1 MNVSRLAQHGYDIV
15 TGLRI
20 TCRAM
25 DGRPN
30 AMNWANLIL
39 NTDSYK
45 LSHFLQYPPE
55 TAAISSYIETR
66 GGSDLIDVV
75 FFGLQI
81 FLKDVLSHPVTMSD
95 VAEAEE
101 VAQAHGLPFDRAGWT
116 HIVNAHGGYLPLRIE
131 ALPEGT
137 LTRRG
142 VPLVQVVNTDP
153 ACWWLTSHIET
164 ALLRAVWYPSSVASN
179 VRKVKLALRDALE
192 RTADEPELLLPSR
205 LLDYGA
211 RGVGA
216 FEQAGIGGAAHLVHF
231 TGTDTLSGVLTARRC
246 YGAAMAGRSMPASEH
261 STMTAW
267 GGDREADAYANMV
280 SRFAPSGAFAV
291 VSDSYDINQAVS
303 FIWGKQLRDT
313 VKAAGATVYI
323 RPDSGDPIETPVQV
337 VQQLDY
343 RFGATQNRKGF
354 KVLDR
359 CVRVIQG
366 DGITLADM
374 NQILNRLEAFGYSAE
389 NMTFAMGGG
398 ILQKVNRDTYA
409 FAMKANARQ
418 DTSGRWHDVWKR
430 PATMNV
436 KASKAGRQAVISG
449 MAGLEAVRFD
459 ALAGRENHLRPV
471 WQDGRLLKDWSFEE
485 VRAQAR

>member
-1 MNVSRLAQHGYDIV
+1 
-15 TGLRI
+15 
-20 TCRAM
+20 M
-25 DGRPN
+25 DGRLN
-30 AMNWANLIL
+30 DMNWDNLIL

-55 TAAISSYIETR
+55 TTAISSYIETR
-66 GGSDLIDVV
+66 GGTDLIDVV

-81 FLKDVLSHPVTMSD
+81 FLKDVLSRPVTMSD
-95 VAEAEE
+95 VAEAEDI
-101 VAQAHGLPFDRAGWT
+101 VKAHGLPFDRAGWT

-142 VPLVQVVNTDP
+142 IPLVQVVNTDP

-164 ALLRAVWYPSSVASN
+164 ALLRAVWYPSAVASN

-280 SRFAPSGAFAV
+280 ARFAPSGAFAV

-313 VKAAGATVYI
+313 VKASGATVYI

-374 NQILNRLEAFGYSAE
+374 NQILSRLEAFGYSAE
-389 NMTFAMGGG
+389 NITFAMGGG
-398 ILQKVNRDTYA
+398 LLQKVNRDTYA

-436 KASKAGRQAVISG
+436 KASKAGRQAVVSG
-449 MAGLEAVRFD
+449 LAGLEAARLD
-459 ALAGRENHLRPV
+459 ALAGRENQLQPV

-485 VRAQAR
+485 VRARAR